1 MSLRRWWMDF
11 RYELRLEARD
21 LLRMFMESSTWLVI
35 LVLAVFGAEIY
46 FGMGIALRYDSLM
59 HLWGVRTERYC
70 RVLSNPQYLM
80 LIYLLFAFGVTMV
93 YGMGCLVNYINAR
106 KQRRAREEIRR
117 RAWITLLCV
126 LGAESLGGVAM
137 LLLVRWC

>member
-1 MSLRRWWMDF
+1 VNLQRWWDDF
-11 RYELRLEARD
+11 CYELRLEARD
-21 LLRMFMESSTWLVI
+21 FLRMFMESSTWLVI

-59 HLWGVRTERYC
+59 HLWGVRADHYC
-70 RVLSNPQYLM
+70 RVLSNGQYLT

-93 YGMGCLVNYINAR
+93 YGMGCLVNYITAR
-106 KQRRAREEIRR
+106 KQRRAPEEIRR
-117 RAWITLLCV
+117 RAWIALVCV
-126 LGAESLGGVAM
+126 LAAESLGGVAM

>member
-1 MSLRRWWMDF
+1 MSLQRWWDDF
-11 RYELRLEARD
+11 CYELKLEARD
-21 LLRMFMESSTWLVI
+21 FLRMLMESSTWLVI
-35 LVLAVFGAEIY
+35 LVLALFGLEIY

-70 RVLSNPQYLM
+70 RVLDNSQYLL
-80 LIYLLFAFGVTMV
+80 LIYLLFTFGVTMV

-106 KQRRAREEIRR
+106 KQRRSPEEIRR
-117 RAWITLLCV
+117 RAWTTLLCV
-126 LGAESLGGVAM
+126 LAAEALGGVAM